1 MKSMNV
7 LVVDD
12 SHIMHRKIERM
23 IKNLGGHVKAYATTG
38 EEAIIQYKAIKPDLV
53 TMDITMPDMDGIEAT
68 RKILA
73 YDPEAIIL
81 MVTSHGQELMVLD
94 AIQAGAKGYVLKPI
108 EEGVTDKAIIDHL
121 KNIEKW

>member
-1 MKSMNV
+1 MKAMTV

-12 SHIMHRKIERM
+12 SRIMHRKIER
-23 IKNLGGHVKAYATTG
+23 IINNLGGHVKGYATTG
-38 EEAIIQYKAIKPDLV
+38 EEAITKYEAIKLDLV

-121 KNIEKW
+121 TNIEKW